1 MISEIQKLEK
11 ELAKAKEKESN
22 DNFMKLHREIVDF
35 FKPLLN
41 KTVGY
46 VSKRKDVI
54 EHINI
59 IRINELSYDNHY
71 LEQGYYGQF
80 SPKRFIIV
88 KGTCLTIGSK
98 YIKDSNAYNTSDGEI
113 FISEEYRGLKKINTP
128 PELSGTMLNG
138 IPIGIKKNWNK
149 EFTRIVD
156 CGTYT
161 VNNCCFKFGDK
172 DVFRENNES
181 MLTNFNSFKQVYK
194 CIPDELFDKIIK
206 LHVKQCKE
214 TYDLMSSIKNIEFKN
229 L

>member
-1 MISEIQKLEK
+1 MSEVQKLER

-22 DNFMKLHREIVDF
+22 DNFIKLHKEIVDF

-46 VSKRKDVI
+46 ISKRKDVI
-54 EHINI
+54 EHINV
-59 IRINELSYDNHY
+59 IRINDISYDNHY

-80 SPKRFIIV
+80 SPKRFIVV

-98 YIKDSNAYNTSDGEI
+98 YVKDSSVYSTRDGEI
-113 FISEEYRGLKKINTP
+113 FISDEYGGGKRLNTP

-138 IPIGIKKNWNK
+138 IPIGIKKNWNT

-156 CGTYT
+156 CGSYS

-172 DVFRENNES
+172 DVFNADISIMN
-181 MLTNFNSFKQVYK
+181 TNFNDFKRIYK
-194 CIPDELFDKIIK
+194 NVPDELFDKIIK

-214 TYDLMSSIKNIEFKN
+214 TYDLMSLFKNMEFKN